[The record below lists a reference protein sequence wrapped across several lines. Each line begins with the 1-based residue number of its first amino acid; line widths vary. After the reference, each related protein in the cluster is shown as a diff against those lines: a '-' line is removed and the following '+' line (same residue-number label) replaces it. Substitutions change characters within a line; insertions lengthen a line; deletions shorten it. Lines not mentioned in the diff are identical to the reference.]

1 MSMWQ
6 PFHEDARH
14 AIVLAQEAA
23 VQFGNNYIGTE
34 HLLAGIIGLPGSGGA
49 RVLTE
54 MGIDSLDLVVLMMA
68 VEEEFRTEF
77 TREQQSAFRT
87 LADVAIALK
96 ASQI

>member
-1 MSMWQ
+1 MG
-6 PFHEDARH
+6 R
-14 AIVLAQEAA
+14 
-23 VQFGNNYIGTE
+23 TRR
-34 HLLAGIIGLPGSGGA
+34 GA
-49 RVLTE
+49 L
-54 MGIDSLDLVVLMMA
+54 VLMMA